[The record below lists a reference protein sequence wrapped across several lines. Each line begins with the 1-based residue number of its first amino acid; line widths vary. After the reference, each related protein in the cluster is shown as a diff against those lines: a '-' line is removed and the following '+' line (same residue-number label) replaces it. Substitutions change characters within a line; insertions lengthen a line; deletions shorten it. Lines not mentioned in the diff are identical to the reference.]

1 MSAVQ
6 ETPTNSTANA
16 ETATE
21 ERLQLSDSN
30 GENWVKQKFIMHAS
44 QTLLYQHVEFL
55 TTLRPFRNHLNI
67 ASLDRVCDYMKQEF
81 ATYGLEV
88 SEQAFEVNGQN
99 YCNVIASYNSGG
111 KRRLIVGAHYD
122 VCGDQPGADDN
133 ASAVAG
139 LLESARMVASE
150 KPTLDY
156 RIDFV
161 AFCLEEPPYYGT
173 HEMGS
178 YFHANSIKHLKQ
190 DLIGLINF
198 EMIGY
203 FNEGDQPYPD
213 PRLKAAYPQKANF
226 IAVVGKQKYHDFN
239 QRVFEMMKSK
249 ADIDVQ
255 IIDHPMVESLAGMS
269 DQRSYWEF
277 DIPALMINDT
287 SFLRNPHYHQMSDDI
302 ETLSF
307 DHMKEVVTCTH
318 KAIIGF

>member
-1 MSAVQ
+1 
-6 ETPTNSTANA
+6 
-16 ETATE
+16 
-21 ERLQLSDSN
+21 
-30 GENWVKQKFIMHAS
+30 MHANRA
-44 QTLLYQHVEFL
+44 LLYQHVDFL

-67 ASLDRVCDYMKQEF
+67 ASLERVCDYIKQEF
-81 ATYGLEV
+81 TTYGLELD
-88 SEQAFEVNGQN
+88 EQPFSVNEQT
-99 YCNVIASYNSGG
+99 YRNVIASYNSEK

-150 KPTLDY
+150 KPSLDY

-161 AFCLEEPPYYGT
+161 AFSLEEPPYYGT

-178 YFHANSIKHLKQ
+178 YVHANSIKHLKA
-190 DLIGLINF
+190 DLIGMINF

-203 FNEGDQPYPD
+203 FNENEQTYPD
-213 PRLKAAYPQKANF
+213 AILKASYPKQANF

-239 QRVFEMMKSK
+239 QQVFELMKAK
-249 ADIDVQ
+249 ADINVQ

-269 DQRSYWEF
+269 DQRNYWHF

-287 SFLRNPHYHQMSDDI
+287 SFLRNPHYHQASDDI
-302 ETLSF
+302 DTLSF
-307 DHMKEVVTCTH
+307 DHMQRVVTCTYNSL
-318 KAIIGF
+318 INL